1 MKQYSQPPGGHLIPP
16 RAFRQ
21 PSAHSSSWCATCNDS
36 APKPFLPTMCASRAP
51 TVQHAVFAIGIG
63 EERHVTNARVE
74 GLARELDATGVP
86 SRE

>member
-1 MKQYSQPPGGHLIPP
+1 
-16 RAFRQ
+16 
-21 PSAHSSSWCATCNDS
+21 
-36 APKPFLPTMCASRAP
+36 MCASRAP